1 MRWRRFEGPQTAPW
15 GGWGFLI
22 LKARRKKRE
31 VGMRIIFDSEIEGDK
46 VAPIG
51 RIHAASSWH
60 GPRSAVTEDFY
71 KTKALENLIDVAE
84 DCDADAIIEIDYGI
98 DQADA
103 GDTPGSSLVHRVS
116 VTGLAVKLAR
126 P

>member
-1 MRWRRFEGPQTAPW
+1 
-15 GGWGFLI
+15 
-22 LKARRKKRE
+22 
-31 VGMRIIFDSEIEGDK
+31 MRIIFDSEIEGDK

-51 RIHAASSWH
+51 KIHAASNWH

-71 KTKALENLIDVAE
+71 KAKALENLIDVAK
-84 DCDADAIIEIDYGI
+84 DWDADAIIEIDYGI
-98 DQADA
+98 DQADV
-103 GDTPGSSLVHRVS
+103 GDTPGSSLLHRVS

>member
-1 MRWRRFEGPQTAPW
+1 
-15 GGWGFLI
+15 
-22 LKARRKKRE
+22 
-31 VGMRIIFDSEIEGDK
+31 MRIIFDSEIEGNK

-98 DQADA
+98 DQADV
-103 GDTPGSSLVHRVS
+103 GDTPGSSLLQRVS